1 MRVTFACPLHGYL
14 YYGGAQVQ
22 ADKTAEELANLGVE
36 VEFLTPRTST
46 LGDLVHCFGPYRQ
59 YDLVMKMCQSRGIP
73 VVCSTIFYIEPKTRQ
88 FLSYW
93 LKARSPWGTHKT
105 VRRMWQHSSLL
116 LPNSEAEAEQVR
128 FVYRVSRE
136 QIHVV
141 PNGVEARFAEGNPA
155 LFRDKFGIR
164 EPFVLNI
171 GRVEDRKNQHRLIQ
185 ALKGTG
191 LKLVLIG
198 KEWHQEY
205 SALCRR
211 EADGNVLF
219 LPPLAHDD
227 PLLASAYAAC
237 RVFALP
243 SLLET
248 PGIAALEAG
257 IAGARVVTTPIG
269 GGREY
274 FSDHAL
280 YVDPYSVSDIRA
292 KVLQAWN
299 SAGDAETLREHILK
313 HFTWRRVAEKTLEG
327 YERVLQRK

>member
-46 LGDLVHCFGPYRQ
+46 LGDLVHCFGPYAQ
-59 YDLVMKMCQSRGIP
+59 FEPLTEVCESRGIP
-73 VVCSTIFYIEPKTRQ
+73 IVCSTIFYSEPKIRRL
-88 FLSYW
+88 LSYW
-93 LKARSPWGTHKT
+93 LRAHAPAGAHNTIRRLWQRS
-105 VRRMWQHSSLL
+105 SAL
-116 LPNSEAEAEQVR
+116 LPNSEVEAEQVCTLFGIPR
-128 FVYRVSRE
+128 QRM
-136 QIHVV
+136 HVV
-141 PNGVEARFAEGNPA
+141 PNGVEGRFTKGDPN
-155 LFRDKFGIR
+155 LFREKFGIR

-243 SLLET
+243 SLVET
-248 PGIAALEAG
+248 PGIVALEAG
-257 IAGARVVTTPIG
+257 IAGARVITTPIG

-274 FSDHAL
+274 FGDHAL
-280 YVDPYSVSDIRA
+280 YVNPYSVSDIRA

-299 SAGDAETLREHILK
+299 SAGDGEALQQHILR
-313 HFTWRRVAEKTLEG
+313 HFTWRRVAEKTLEV